1 MNEWADVAK
10 WAVAWGPGLII
21 LLGIYRLLSR
31 PPECIAQ
38 FIAAQQAQ
46 AVSMAKMAEAI
57 QTHTSQDD
65 RKLDEVLVG
74 QQLIIGKIEALERR
88 GEHGSR

>member
-1 MNEWADVAK
+1 MSEWAEVAK

-31 PPECIAQ
+31 PPECIAA
-38 FIAAQQAQ
+38 FITAQQAQ
-46 AVSMAKMAEAI
+46 AVAMAKMAEAI
-57 QTHTSQDD
+57 QIHTGNDD

-74 QQLIIGKIEALERR
+74 QQLILSRMEQLERR
-88 GEHGSR
+88 LEHGSR